1 MLRQVGVGVL
11 RPMGRCGYRLVRE
24 CFWTGDI
31 HNTNERVLAEIT
43 ERVHAEI
50 TESVCFVFQAVLS
63 HPLSPAQGSRN

>member
-1 MLRQVGVGVL
+1 M
-11 RPMGRCGYRLVRE
+11 RE